1 VKKENDPTDTKPA
14 IHLQTIQV
22 VEANPDAADISRLEI
37 RVREASSSVGDRE
50 SANGGSPR
58 DCQRERFVR
67 WIVLVAVLAI
77 AGLYTGF
84 HIGKGWV
91 PADDGTLAQ
100 SALRVMHGQ
109 LPNRDFAEIYTG
121 GLSMLHA
128 LAFRVF
134 GVNLMSLRICVFLF
148 FLAWIPAVYSIA
160 LRFTSAVTAGV
171 ITLLA
176 VVWSYPNYTAAMP
189 SWYNLFFATFGAA
202 ALLRYLDRRMARWLF
217 VAGVCGG
224 VSILIKVIGAYYIA
238 GVLLFL
244 VFLEQSEAG
253 IEEVDSERDRDEANT
268 KNPAISYRIF
278 SVGSLLLFL
287 CVLLLVLRQRLGM
300 SELYQFVLP
309 SVTLVSLIF
318 LGERGVRAAS
328 KQRFQKLFRLIGP
341 FFGGFATPII
351 IFLIPYARSG
361 AVSTFFRGVTS
372 SAVSRASGLGVIRPL
387 GAERLYY
394 VLPLV
399 AVIIAAM
406 YWDKFQSQ
414 AIGVALGLTSLALVV
429 RAAYSFDFVYGIWC
443 SVVVLTPLTVLLG
456 AILVGLRSKRD
467 LRTTLERQQVLLL
480 ISLAATC
487 SLVQFPFAAAIYL
500 SYMVPLTLLALVAI
514 VSTGKT
520 QRGTYTLAAAMGL
533 YLAFGVVSLVP
544 KCIYEITW
552 MVGPMQTMQSP
563 RSGGLKIEEAVFFDD
578 LARFLRDHSPNGLMF
593 AGNDCPEL
601 YFLSGLKNVSPD
613 DSGAPPEEI
622 LRIIQA
628 DDLNLVVI
636 NDAPYFPSATMR
648 PDVKAEVIKRFPYTT
663 RFGIFQIFWK
673 R

>member
-1 VKKENDPTDTKPA
+1 MKKEGDPIGAKPA
-14 IHLQTIQV
+14 IHLRTIEV
-22 VEANPDAADISRLEI
+22 VEANHDAADMSRLEV
-37 RVREASSSVGDRE
+37 RVQEKDSSVGDRE
-50 SANGGSPR
+50 SANNGSPR
-58 DCQRERFVR
+58 DAQRAGFLR
-67 WIVLVAVLAI
+67 WMVLVAVLAI
-77 AGLYTGF
+77 AGVYTGV
-84 HIGKGWV
+84 HIGRGWV

-100 SALRVMHGQ
+100 SALRVMRGQ

-202 ALLRYLDRRMARWLF
+202 ALLRYLDRRAARWLF

-224 VSILIKVIGAYYIA
+224 ASILIKVIGAYYIA

-244 VFLEQSEAG
+244 VFLEQGETEIEQVESEGRRVEAG
-253 IEEVDSERDRDEANT
+253 G
-268 KNPAISYRIF
+268 KNLATSYRIF
-278 SVGSLLLFL
+278 TVGSLLLFL

-300 SELYQFVLP
+300 GELYQFVLP
-309 SVTLVSLIF
+309 SVVLVTLIF
-318 LGERGVRAAS
+318 LGERGIRARS
-328 KQRFQKLFRLIGP
+328 RERFQKLFRLIGP
-341 FFGGFATPII
+341 FLGGVATPILV
-351 IFLIPYARSG
+351 FLIPYARSG
-361 AVSTFFRGVTS
+361 AASTFFRGVTS
-372 SAVSRASGLGVIRPL
+372 SAISRASGLGVIRPL
-387 GAERLYY
+387 GVEKFSY

-399 AVIIAAM
+399 AIIVAAM
-406 YWDKFQSQ
+406 YWDKFQGKT
-414 AIGVALGLTSLALVV
+414 IGGALGFASLALVV
-429 RAAYSFDFVYGIWC
+429 RAAYSFNFVYGIWC

-456 AILVGLRSKRD
+456 AVLVGLRRKRD
-467 LRTTLERQQVLLL
+467 VRTLLERQQVLLL

-514 VSTGKT
+514 VATGKT
-520 QRGTYTLAAAMGL
+520 ERGTYALAAVMGL

-552 MVGPMQTMQSP
+552 MVGPMQTMESP
-563 RSGGLKIEEAVFFDD
+563 RAGGLKIEEAAFFDD
-578 LARFLRDHSPNGLMF
+578 LARFLRDHSPNGVMF

-601 YFLSGLKNVSPD
+601 YFLSGLKNVTSD
-613 DSGAPPEEI
+613 DTGAPPEEI
-622 LRIIQA
+622 LRIIEA

-636 NDAPYFPSATMR
+636 NDAPYFPSSAMR
-648 PDVKAEVIKRFPYTT
+648 PDVKAEVARRFPYTR